1 MLLSLMFSCVD
12 GNAMIAWRVMAR
24 TLGRN
29 ACGFAVLLTFIP
41 LEPVAALM
49 AAALLEVVMLA
60 DVEFLGRVDKAARLG
75 QLGSLA

>member
-1 MLLSLMFSCVD
+1 MMLLSLMSSCVD
-12 GNAMIAWRVMAR
+12 GMVVWRVMAR

-41 LEPVAALM
+41 LEPVEALM

-60 DVEFLGRVDKAARLG
+60 DEEFLERVDKAARLG